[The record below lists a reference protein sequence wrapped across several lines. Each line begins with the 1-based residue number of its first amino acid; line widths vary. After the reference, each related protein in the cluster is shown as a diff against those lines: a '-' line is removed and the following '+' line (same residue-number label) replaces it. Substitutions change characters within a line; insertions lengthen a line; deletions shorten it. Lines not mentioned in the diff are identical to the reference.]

1 MASWQKYLK
10 LHQKKFRKEW
20 QLFIV
25 EGKRFSLEAL
35 QSNWQVETAFFDEN
49 FQQLNSSTKFIELLQ
64 KKNITP
70 QILSSKDFK
79 KLSATNNPQGILLIM
94 AIPAWYNESGIS
106 LNNIRMVLLT
116 EGIRDPGNFGTIIR
130 TADWFGAKLII
141 SSNDCAEVF
150 NPKTLRAS
158 MGSVFRV
165 VCIKVADLTEWIKKL
180 KDKNF
185 SLIGTSSHTGQLLH
199 HIKSNFPLAVCLGSE
214 SEGISPSISKMV
226 DFVARIPQYGK
237 GESLNV
243 AVAAGILLNYLT
255 TQGYK

>member
-20 QLFIV
+20 QLFMV

-35 QSNWQVETAFFDEN
+35 QSNWQVEAVFFDKS
-49 FQQLNSSTKFIELLQ
+49 FQQHNSSSIFSDLLQ

-79 KLSATNNPQGILLIM
+79 KLSATENSQGILLIM
-94 AIPAWYNESGIS
+94 AIPAWYNESGVS
-106 LNNIRMVLLT
+106 LNNIHMVLLT

-130 TADWFGAKLII
+130 TADWFGAQLII

-158 MGSVFRV
+158 MGSVFRI
-165 VCIKVADLTEWIKKL
+165 VCIKVADLSEWIKKL

-185 SLIGTSSHTGQLLH
+185 SLIGTSSHTGRLLH
-199 HIKSNFPLAVCLGSE
+199 HIKSNFPLAICLGSE
-214 SEGISPSISKMV
+214 SEGISPSIRKMV
-226 DFVARIPQYGK
+226 DLVARIPQYGK

-243 AVAAGILLNYLT
+243 AVAAGILLNYLA
-255 TQGYK
+255 TQSYE